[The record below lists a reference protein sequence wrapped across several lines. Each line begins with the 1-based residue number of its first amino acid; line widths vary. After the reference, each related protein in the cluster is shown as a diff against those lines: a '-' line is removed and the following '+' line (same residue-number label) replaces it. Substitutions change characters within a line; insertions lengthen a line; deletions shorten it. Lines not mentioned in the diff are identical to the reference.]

1 MESISVLVVDDETG
15 IALLCNRILSRAGY
29 DVLSETNPRIA
40 IEHLQQKRFDLLVVD
55 IRMPE
60 VDGFDVI
67 SRAQMIQPDIAVLVM
82 TGFGTVETAIRAL
95 RQGVD
100 GLLLK
105 PFQKSDE
112 LLLAVRQ
119 AMADNQR
126 KRDTARV
133 SALRPLFNVT
143 ETLFAETDRDRL
155 LELIVSAIREHLNC
169 SNVAYYQVEDGKVS
183 VVAQRGKVLQVETST
198 DEPNFAA
205 DLISRVDADANPF
218 VINAT
223 GPGEEDAQSLLSSL
237 GLGTAILIPVARSNL
252 HSVLFA
258 ARDAITTE
266 RPFRGADLEMFFV
279 LARQAVV
286 AMENARLYEDLRDY
300 VRQIEDSQQALLRAE
315 KMAAAGRL
323 TASIAHEVNNPL
335 QSVQNCLHLAGR
347 EDLPAE
353 KRKEYF
359 DLAQT
364 ELERLMKTMQRMLDF
379 YRPGSAKV
387 EQVDILELLHHVLNL
402 TSQQLGQR
410 QIEVQA
416 DLPESLPAIYAVSSQ
431 IQQIFFNLIL
441 NSLDA
446 MPAGGKLTIRAREF
460 EHGLEITFQ
469 DTGPGIPENRRND
482 IFEPFFS
489 TKEGGTGLGLTVSYN
504 IVTAHGGTLD
514 LVNEHES
521 GACFRLFLPIGDKQ

>member
-1 MESISVLVVDDETG
+1 MEVISVLVVDDEPG
-15 IALLCNRILSRAGY
+15 ISLLCNRVLSRAGY
-29 DVLSETNPRIA
+29 DVISETNPRVA
-40 IEHLQQKRFDLLVVD
+40 IQHLQDKQFDLLVVD

-67 SRAQMIQPDIAVLVM
+67 SRAQMIHPDIAVLVM

-112 LLLAVRQ
+112 LLQAVRQ
-119 AMADNQR
+119 ALADNQR

-155 LELIVSAIREHLNC
+155 LELIVSAICDHLKC
-169 SNVAYYQVEDGKVS
+169 SNVAYYQVENGKVAVIARRGS
-183 VVAQRGKVLQVETST
+183 VLDVDHSK
-198 DEPNFAA
+198 FAA
-205 DLISRVDADANPF
+205 QLVSRVDADGNPF

-223 GPGEEDAQSLLSSL
+223 GPGEEEAQSLLSTL
-237 GLGTAILIPVARSNL
+237 GLGSAILIPVARSNL

-258 ARDAITTE
+258 ARDTTSTE

-286 AMENARLYEDLRDY
+286 AMENASLYADLREY
-300 VRQIEDSQQALLRAE
+300 VRQVEASQQALLRAE

-347 EDLPAE
+347 EDMPPE
-353 KRKEYF
+353 KRREYF
-359 DLAQT
+359 ALAEN

-379 YRPGSAKV
+379 SRPGAV
-387 EQVDILELLHHVLNL
+387 TIQQVDILELLQHVVSL
-402 TSQQLGQR
+402 TAQQLSQR
-410 QIEVQA
+410 QIEVQTN
-416 DLPESLPAIYAVSSQ
+416 LPESLPAIYAVSSQ
-431 IQQIFFNLIL
+431 VQQIFFNLIL
-441 NSLDA
+441 NALDA
-446 MPAGGKLTIRAREF
+446 MPAGGTLTIRARELQN
-460 EHGLEITFQ
+460 GIEITVQ
-469 DTGPGIPENRRND
+469 DSGPGIPPDRRNN

-489 TKEGGTGLGLTVSYN
+489 TKDGGTGLGLTVSYN

-514 LVNEHES
+514 LVNEQEP

>member
-1 MESISVLVVDDETG
+1 MESISVLVVDDEPG
-15 IALLCNRILSRAGY
+15 IALLCDRILSRAGY
-29 DVLSETNPRIA
+29 EVISETNPRTA
-40 IEHLQQKRFDLLVVD
+40 IEDFQQKRFDLLLVD

-67 SRAQMIQPDIAVLVM
+67 SRAQMVQPDIAVLVM

-105 PFQKSDE
+105 PFKQSEE
-112 LLLAVRQ
+112 LLQAVRQ
-119 AMADNQR
+119 ALTDNQR

-143 ETLFAETDRDRL
+143 ETLFAETNRDRL
-155 LELIVSAIREHLNC
+155 LDLIVTAICDHLNC
-169 SNVAYYQVEDGKVS
+169 SNVAYYQVDNGKVA
-183 VVAQRGKVLQVETST
+183 VVAQQGKVLQVDAS
-198 DEPNFAA
+198 DFAA
-205 DLISRVDADANPF
+205 QLVSRVDADGDPI
-218 VINAT
+218 VINST
-223 GPGEEDAQSLLSSL
+223 GPGEEDAQALLSTL

-252 HSVLFA
+252 HSVFFA
-258 ARDAITTE
+258 ARDVSVAE

-286 AMENARLYEDLRDY
+286 AMENASLYADLRAY
-300 VRQIEDSQQALLRAE
+300 VRRVEDSQQALLRAE

-347 EDLPAE
+347 EDLPPE
-353 KRKEYF
+353 KRQEYF
-359 DLAQT
+359 ELARN

-379 YRPGSAKV
+379 YRPGAAKV
-387 EQVDILELLHHVLNL
+387 EQVDVLELLQHVLSL

-410 QIEVQA
+410 HIEVQTELPQS
-416 DLPESLPAIYAVSSQ
+416 LPEIFAVSSQ

-446 MPAGGKLTIRAREF
+446 MPAGGKLEIRARERDRGV
-460 EHGLEITFQ
+460 EMTFQ
-469 DTGPGIPENRRND
+469 DSGPGIPENKRND

-514 LVNEHES
+514 LVNGNKP
-521 GACFRLFLPIGDKQ
+521 GACFRLFLPMGDKQ

>member
-1 MESISVLVVDDETG
+1 METVSILVVDDEPG
-15 IALLCNRILSRAGY
+15 IALLCKRILVRAGY
-29 DVLSETNPRIA
+29 EVTSETGPRIA
-40 IEHLQQKRFDLLVVD
+40 IERLQEMHFDLLLVD

-67 SRAQMIQPDIAVLVM
+67 SRAKIVQPDIAVLVM

-105 PFQKSDE
+105 PFEKSQE
-112 LLLAVRQ
+112 LLQAVRQ
-119 AMADNQR
+119 ALSDNQR
-126 KRDTARV
+126 KRDTARL

-143 ETLFAETDRDRL
+143 ETLFAETDRNRL
-155 LELIVSAIREHLNC
+155 LELIVTAICDHLSC
-169 SNVAYYQVEDGKVS
+169 SNAAYYEVKNGNATII
-183 VVAQRGKVLQVETST
+183 AQRGKVLPAESSNYAEQ
-198 DEPNFAA
+198 
-205 DLISRVDADANPF
+205 LLSRVDMDGDPM

-223 GPGEEDAQSLLSSL
+223 GPGEVDAQSLLLAL
-237 GLGTAILIPVARSNL
+237 GLGAAILIPVARSDL
-252 HSVLFA
+252 HSVFFA
-258 ARDAITTE
+258 ARDASATE
-266 RPFRGADLEMFFV
+266 RPFRGADLELFFV

-286 AMENARLYEDLRDY
+286 AMENARLYADLRDY
-300 VRQIEDSQQALLRAE
+300 VRRVEDSQQAMLRAE

-347 EDLPAE
+347 DDLPPE

-359 DLAQT
+359 ELARN

-379 YRPGSAKV
+379 YRPGATRVKR
-387 EQVDILELLHHVLNL
+387 VDVLDLLKHVLSL

-410 QIEVQA
+410 QIQVTT
-416 DLPESLPAIYAVSSQ
+416 DLPDSLPAIYAVSSQ

-441 NSLDA
+441 NSFDA
-446 MPAGGKLTIRAREF
+446 MPAGGELKISARELNQGV
-460 EHGLEITFQ
+460 EMTFQ
-469 DTGPGIPENRRND
+469 DNGPGIPQDRRNN

-514 LVNEHES
+514 LANQKGS
-521 GACFRLFLPIGDKQ
+521 GACFRLFLPMGDAQ

>member
-1 MESISVLVVDDETG
+1 METISVLVVDDEPG
-15 IALLCNRILSRAGY
+15 IAALCKRILSRAGY
-29 DVLSETNPRIA
+29 DVTSLTDPRVA
-40 IEHLQQKRFDLLVVD
+40 IEHLQTQRFDLLVVD

-67 SRAQMIQPDIAVLVM
+67 SRAQMVQPDIAVLVM

-105 PFQKSDE
+105 PFEKSDE
-112 LLLAVRQ
+112 LLSSVRQ
-119 AMADNQR
+119 VLTDNQR
-126 KRDTARV
+126 KRDTARMQ
-133 SALRPLFNVT
+133 ALRPLFNVT
-143 ETLFAETDRDRL
+143 ETLFSETDRDKL
-155 LELIVSAIREHLNC
+155 LDLIVTAIRDHLHC
-169 SNVAYYQVEDGKVS
+169 SNVAYYQVEKGNVS
-183 VVAQRGKVLQVETST
+183 IVAQRGRVLHVE
-198 DEPNFAA
+198 EENFATQ
-205 DLISRVDADANPF
+205 LIKRVDADGNPI

-223 GPGEEDAQSLLSSL
+223 GPGEADAQSLLSTL
-237 GLGTAILIPVARSNL
+237 GLGSAILIPIARSNL

-258 ARDAITTE
+258 ARDASGM
-266 RPFRGADLEMFFV
+266 PFRGADLEMFFV

-286 AMENARLYEDLRDY
+286 AMENARLYEDLRSY
-300 VRQIEDSQQALLRAE
+300 VRQVEESQQALLRVE

-335 QSVQNCLHLAGR
+335 QSVQNCLHLAGH
-347 EDLPAE
+347 ENVSPE

-359 DLAQT
+359 ELAKK
-364 ELERLMKTMQRMLDF
+364 ELDRLMKTMQRMLDF
-379 YRPGSAKV
+379 YRPGAAKV
-387 EQVDILELLHHVLNL
+387 EQVDLLELLQHVLSL
-402 TSQQLGQR
+402 TSQQLGQKH
-410 QIEVQA
+410 IEVKT
-416 DLPESLPAIYAVSSQ
+416 DLPAALPVIYAVSSQ

-446 MPAGGKLTIRAREF
+446 MPGGGELNIRARAVKNGVEMIF
-460 EHGLEITFQ
+460 E
-469 DTGPGIPENRRND
+469 DNGPGIPQERREN

-514 LVNEHES
+514 LIPGRGP
-521 GACFRLFLPIGDKQ
+521 GACFRLFLPMGDKQ

>member
-1 MESISVLVVDDETG
+1 MESISVLVVDDEPG
-15 IALLCNRILSRAGY
+15 IALLCDRILSRAGY
-29 DVLSETNPRIA
+29 AVISETNPLTA
-40 IEHLQQKRFDLLVVD
+40 IGDLQQKHFDLLLVD
-55 IRMPE
+55 IRMPD

-67 SRAQMIQPDIAVLVM
+67 SRAQMVQPDIAVLVM

-105 PFQKSDE
+105 PFKQSEE
-112 LLLAVRQ
+112 LLQAVRQ
-119 AMADNQR
+119 ALMDNQR

-143 ETLFAETDRDRL
+143 ETLFAETNRERL
-155 LELIVSAIREHLNC
+155 LDLIVTAICDHLSC
-169 SNVAYYQVEDGKVS
+169 SNVAYYHVENGRVA
-183 VVAQRGKVLQVETST
+183 VVAQRGNVLQV
-198 DEPNFAA
+198 DEPNYAA
-205 DLISRVDADANPF
+205 QLVSRVDADGDPI

-223 GPGEEDAQSLLSSL
+223 GPGEADAQSLLSTL

-252 HSVLFA
+252 HSVFFA
-258 ARDAITTE
+258 ARDVTVTE

-286 AMENARLYEDLRDY
+286 AMENASLYADLRAY
-300 VRQIEDSQQALLRAE
+300 VRRVEDSQQALLRAE

-353 KRKEYF
+353 KRQEYF
-359 DLAQT
+359 ELARN
-364 ELERLMKTMQRMLDF
+364 ELERLMKTTQRMLDF

-387 EQVDILELLHHVLNL
+387 EQVDILELLQHVLSL
-402 TSQQLGQR
+402 TAQQLGQR
-410 QIEVQA
+410 HIEVQT
-416 DLPESLPAIYAVSSQ
+416 DLPQSLPLIFAVSSQ

-446 MPAGGKLTIRAREF
+446 MPAGGKLEIRARERDRGV
-460 EHGLEITFQ
+460 EMTFQ
-469 DTGPGIPENRRND
+469 DTGPGIPENKRND

-514 LVNEHES
+514 LVNGNKP
-521 GACFRLFLPIGDKQ
+521 GACFRLFLPMGDKQ

>member
-1 MESISVLVVDDETG
+1 
-15 IALLCNRILSRAGY
+15 
-29 DVLSETNPRIA
+29 
-40 IEHLQQKRFDLLVVD
+40 
-55 IRMPE
+55 
-60 VDGFDVI
+60 
-67 SRAQMIQPDIAVLVM
+67 MIQPDIAVLVM

-105 PFQKSDE
+105 PFQKSEE
-112 LLLAVRQ
+112 LLQAVRQ

-155 LELIVSAIREHLNC
+155 LELIVSAVCEHLNC
-169 SNVAYYQVEDGKVS
+169 SNVAYYQVDDGEVS
-183 VVAQRGKVLQVETST
+183 VVAQRGKVFQVDDS
-198 DEPNFAA
+198 DLAA
-205 DLISRVDADANPF
+205 QLVRRVDADGNPF

-223 GPGEEDAQSLLSSL
+223 GPGEEDAQLLLSTL
-237 GLGTAILIPVARSNL
+237 GLGTAILIPVARANL

-258 ARDAITTE
+258 ARDVSVTE

-286 AMENARLYEDLRDY
+286 AMENASLYEDLRDY
-300 VRQIEDSQQALLRAE
+300 VRQIEDSQEALLRAE

-359 DLAQT
+359 NLAQT

-379 YRPGSAKV
+379 YRPGAVKV
-387 EQVDILELLHHVLNL
+387 GQVDILELLQHVLSL

-410 QIEVQA
+410 QIEVETELPDA
-416 DLPESLPAIYAVSSQ
+416 LPEIYAVSSQ

-446 MPAGGKLTIRAREF
+446 MPAGGKLKIRAGEF
-460 EHGLEITFQ
+460 EHGVEIIFQ

-514 LVNEHES
+514 LVNEDEP
-521 GACFRLFLPIGDKQ
+521 GACFRLFLPIGDRQ

>member
-1 MESISVLVVDDETG
+1 MESISVLVVDDEPG
-15 IALLCNRILSRAGY
+15 IALLCDRILNRAGY
-29 DVLSETNPRIA
+29 VVISETNPHTA
-40 IEHLQQKRFDLLVVD
+40 IEDLQQKRFDLLLVD

-67 SRAQMIQPDIAVLVM
+67 SRAQMVQPDIAVLVM
-82 TGFGTVETAIRAL
+82 TGFGTVETAIQAL

-105 PFQKSDE
+105 PFKQSEE
-112 LLLAVRQ
+112 LLQAVRQ
-119 AMADNQR
+119 ALTDNQR

-143 ETLFAETDRDRL
+143 ETLFAETNRDRL
-155 LELIVSAIREHLNC
+155 LELIVTAICDHLNC
-169 SNVAYYQVEDGKVS
+169 SNVAYYQVENGKVAI
-183 VVAQRGKVLQVETST
+183 VAQRGKVIQVEET
-198 DEPNFAA
+198 NFAA
-205 DLISRVDADANPF
+205 QLVSRVDADGDPI

-223 GPGEEDAQSLLSSL
+223 GPGEEDAQSLLSML

-252 HSVLFA
+252 HSVFFA
-258 ARDAITTE
+258 ARDVSVTE

-286 AMENARLYEDLRDY
+286 AMENASLYADLRAY
-300 VRQIEDSQQALLRAE
+300 VRRVEDSQQALLRAE

-347 EDLPAE
+347 EDLPPE
-353 KRKEYF
+353 KRQEYF
-359 DLAQT
+359 DLARN
-364 ELERLMKTMQRMLDF
+364 ELERLMKTTQRMLDF

-387 EQVDILELLHHVLNL
+387 EQVDILELLQHVLSL
-402 TSQQLGQR
+402 TAQQLGQR
-410 QIEVQA
+410 QIEVQT
-416 DLPESLPAIYAVSSQ
+416 DLPPALPAIYAVSSQ

-441 NSLDA
+441 NALDA
-446 MPAGGKLTIRAREF
+446 MPAGGKLEIRARER
-460 EHGLEITFQ
+460 ERGVEMIFQ
-469 DTGPGIPENRRND
+469 DTGPGIPENKRND

-514 LVNEHES
+514 LVNGTKP
-521 GACFRLFLPIGDKQ
+521 GACFRLFLPMGDKQ

>member
-1 MESISVLVVDDETG
+1 MESISVLVVDDEPG
-15 IALLCNRILSRAGY
+15 IALLCNRILARAGY
-29 DVLSETNPRIA
+29 DVLSETNPRLA
-40 IEHLQQKRFDLLVVD
+40 IEYLQQRHFDLLVVD

-105 PFQKSDE
+105 PFQKSEE
-112 LLLAVRQ
+112 LLQAVRQ
-119 AMADNQR
+119 AMTDNQR

-143 ETLFAETDRDRL
+143 EKLFAETDRNRL
-155 LELIVSAIREHLNC
+155 LELIVSAICEHLNC
-169 SNVAYYQVEDGKVS
+169 SNVAYYEVENRKVS
-183 VVAQRGKVLQVETST
+183 VVAQRGNVPQVDDS
-198 DEPNFAA
+198 NFASQF
-205 DLISRVDADANPF
+205 ISRVDADGNPF

-223 GPGEEDAQSLLSSL
+223 GPGEEEAQSLLSAL
-237 GLGTAILIPVARSNL
+237 GLGTALLIPVARSNL

-258 ARDAITTE
+258 ARDTGATE

-286 AMENARLYEDLRDY
+286 AMENASLYADLRDY
-300 VRQIEDSQQALLRAE
+300 VRRVEDSQQALLRAE

-347 EDLPAE
+347 EDMPAE
-353 KRKEYF
+353 KRRKYF
-359 DLAQT
+359 ALAQT

-387 EQVDILELLHHVLNL
+387 EQVDLLELLHHVLSL

-410 QIEVQA
+410 QIEVEA
-416 DLPESLPAIYAVSSQ
+416 DLPHSLPLVYAVSSQ

-446 MPAGGKLTIRAREF
+446 MPGGGILKIKAREF
-460 EHGLEITFQ
+460 EHGVEIIVQ

-514 LVNEHES
+514 LVNDHGP

>member
-1 MESISVLVVDDETG
+1 MESTSILVVDDEPG
-15 IALLCNRILSRAGY
+15 IALLCKRILSRAGY
-29 DVLSETNPRIA
+29 DVTSETDPRAA
-40 IEHLQQKRFDLLVVD
+40 IELLQHIHVDLLLVD

-67 SRAQMIQPDIAVLVM
+67 SRAQMVQPDVATLVM

-105 PFQKSDE
+105 PFNKSEE
-112 LLLAVRQ
+112 LLQAVQQ
-119 AMADNQR
+119 ALADNQR

-133 SALRPLFNVT
+133 VALRPLFNVT
-143 ETLFAETDRDRL
+143 ETLFAETDRDKL
-155 LELIVSAIREHLNC
+155 LELIVNAICEHLHC
-169 SNVAYYQVEDGKVS
+169 SNVAYYQVEAERVS
-183 VVAQRGKVLQVETST
+183 MIAQRGNVFQLE
-198 DEPNFAA
+198 ENNFATQ
-205 DLISRVDADANPF
+205 LIRRVDADGDPI

-223 GPGEEDAQSLLSSL
+223 GPGEADAQALLSTL
-237 GLGTAILIPVARSNL
+237 GLGAAILIPVARSNL

-258 ARDAITTE
+258 ARDASGAA
-266 RPFRGADLEMFFV
+266 RPFRGSDLELFFV

-286 AMENARLYEDLRDY
+286 AMENARLYEDLRAY
-300 VRQIEDSQQALLRAE
+300 VRRVEDSQEALLRAE

-347 EDLPAE
+347 EDMPAE

-359 DLAQT
+359 DLAQA
-364 ELERLMKTMQRMLDF
+364 ELERLMKTMHRMLDF
-379 YRPGSAKV
+379 YRPGAIRM
-387 EQVDILELLHHVLNL
+387 EQVDILELLHHVLSL
-402 TSQQLGQR
+402 ASQQLSQR
-410 QIEVQA
+410 RIDVKKK
-416 DLPESLPAIYAVSSQ
+416 LPRTLPPIYAVSGQ
-431 IQQIFFNLIL
+431 IQQVFLNLIL

-446 MPAGGKLTIRAREF
+446 MSNGGELKVGARAL
-460 EHGLEITFQ
+460 EHGVEVTFE
-469 DTGPGIPENRRND
+469 DTGPGIPESRRRD

-489 TKEGGTGLGLTVSYN
+489 TKDGGTGLGLTVSYN

-514 LVNEHES
+514 LVNGHEP
-521 GACFRLFLPIGDKQ
+521 GACFRLFLPSGDKQ

>member
-1 MESISVLVVDDETG
+1 
-15 IALLCNRILSRAGY
+15 
-29 DVLSETNPRIA
+29 
-40 IEHLQQKRFDLLVVD
+40 
-55 IRMPE
+55 
-60 VDGFDVI
+60 
-67 SRAQMIQPDIAVLVM
+67 
-82 TGFGTVETAIRAL
+82 
-95 RQGVD
+95 
-100 GLLLK
+100 
-105 PFQKSDE
+105 
-112 LLLAVRQ
+112 
-119 AMADNQR
+119 
-126 KRDTARV
+126 
-133 SALRPLFNVT
+133 LFNVT

-155 LELIVSAIREHLNC
+155 LELILNAIREHLNC
-169 SNVAYYQVEDGKVS
+169 SNVAYYQVEGEEVS
-183 VVAQRGKVLQVETST
+183 VVAQRGKVLQVDTSADVT
-198 DEPNFAA
+198 DFAA
-205 DLISRVDADANPF
+205 ELIRRVNADGNPF

-223 GPGEEDAQSLLSSL
+223 GPGEEDAQALLSSL
-237 GLGTAILIPVARSNL
+237 GLGAAILIPVARSNL

-258 ARDAITTE
+258 ARDATSTE

-286 AMENARLYEDLRDY
+286 AMENASLYEDLRDY

-359 DLAQT
+359 DLAQS

-387 EQVDILELLHHVLNL
+387 EQVDVLDLLQHVLSL
-402 TSQQLGQR
+402 TSQQLRQR

-416 DLPESLPAIYAVSSQ
+416 DLPESLPAVYAVSGQ

-441 NSLDA
+441 NALDA
-446 MPAGGKLTIRAREF
+446 MTAGGTLNIRAREF
-460 EHGLEITFQ
+460 EHGVEILFQ

-514 LVNEHES
+514 LVNENEP

>member
-1 MESISVLVVDDETG
+1 MESISVLVVDDEPG
-15 IALLCNRILSRAGY
+15 IALLCQRILSRAGY
-29 DVLSETNPRIA
+29 DVTAETDPHIA
-40 IEHLQQKRFDLLVVD
+40 IEHLQQNRVDLLLVD

-60 VDGFDVI
+60 IDGFDVI
-67 SRAQMIQPDIAVLVM
+67 SRAQMVQPDVAVLVM

-105 PFQKSDE
+105 PFQKGDE
-112 LLLAVRQ
+112 LLQ
-119 AMADNQR
+119 AAKQALSDNQR

-143 ETLFAETDRDRL
+143 ETLFAETDREHL
-155 LELIVSAIREHLNC
+155 LELIVSAICDHMSC
-169 SNVAYYQVEDGKVS
+169 SNVAYYEVKNDKVTII
-183 VVAQRGKVLQVETST
+183 AQRGKVFQVDDTNIGARLVT
-198 DEPNFAA
+198 
-205 DLISRVDADANPF
+205 RVDADGDPF

-223 GPGEEDAQSLLSSL
+223 GPGEEDAQSLLSTL
-237 GLGTAILIPVARSNL
+237 GLGAAILIPVTRADL

-258 ARDAITTE
+258 ARDTSGAE

-286 AMENARLYEDLRDY
+286 AMENARLYADLRDY
-300 VRQIEDSQQALLRAE
+300 VRRVEDSQQAMLRAE

-347 EDLPAE
+347 EDMPPE
-353 KRKEYF
+353 KRREYF
-359 DLAQT
+359 ELARN
-364 ELERLMKTMQRMLDF
+364 ELDRLMKTTQRMLDF
-379 YRPGSAKV
+379 YRPGAAKV
-387 EQVDILELLHHVLNL
+387 EYVDVLDLLQHVLNL

-410 QIEVQA
+410 HIEVET
-416 DLPESLPAIYAVSSQ
+416 DLPQSLPAIYAVSSQ
-431 IQQIFFNLIL
+431 IQQIFFNLVL

-446 MPAGGKLTIRAREF
+446 MPGGGELKIIARE
-460 EHGLEITFQ
+460 LENGIELVFR

-514 LVNEHES
+514 LVNGHEP
-521 GACFRLFLPIGDKQ
+521 GACFRLFLPLGDKQ